1 MKRASLL
8 ILLIAHGAT
17 ADSAAAKAEALF
29 RQGRELLGA
38 GKFAEACAA
47 FDASQKLDPATT
59 TLFNQA
65 DCREKAGQL
74 ATAWGLF
81 VEAERQTR
89 GATDAAGVK
98 MHDVAQTRSG
108 KLESRLSKL
117 TVHVA
122 QPTTGLAVM
131 RDGVAIDAAE
141 WNRPLPI
148 DGGTYTFVAKLA
160 DKPVW
165 SETVTVAN
173 EGAAQT
179 VEVVVKDTP
188 AAALAPAPAPAI
200 PAGTASPALAH
211 RARTGSILAT
221 TGTFVLL
228 GGALGFELWGDS
240 TYSEAKAKNS
250 MDLWDSANHKRYI
263 AEGLL
268 VAGIGC
274 GVYAAWLWLHHE
286 PHAETPRTAIAPTA
300 APGYAGLALQGAF

>member
-8 ILLIAHGAT
+8 IVLIAHGAA
-17 ADSAAAKAEALF
+17 ADSTAAKAEALF
-29 RQGRELLGA
+29 RQGRELMAA
-38 GKFAEACAA
+38 GKYGEACAA
-47 FDASQKLDPATT
+47 FDASQKLDAATT

-89 GATDAAGVK
+89 GAMDAAGVK

-108 KLESRLSKL
+108 KLEARLSKV

-122 QPTTGLAVM
+122 QPAVGLVVL
-131 RDGVAIDAAE
+131 RDGVAIDAGE
-141 WNRPLPI
+141 WNRALPI

-179 VEVVVKDTP
+179 VEVVVKDT
-188 AAALAPAPAPAI
+188 AAAPAPAPTL
-200 PAGTASPALAH
+200 PQGTASPALAH

-228 GGALGFELWGDS
+228 AGSLGFELWGDS
-240 TYSEAKAKNS
+240 TYSEAKAKHDMN
-250 MDLWDSANHKRYI
+250 LWDSANHKRYV

-274 GVYAAWLWLHHE
+274 GVFAAWLWLHHD
-286 PHAETPRTAIAPTA
+286 PQRETPRTAIAPTA
-300 APGYAGLALQGAF
+300 APGYAGVALQGAF

>member
-8 ILLIAHGAT
+8 IILIAHGAS
-17 ADSAAAKAEALF
+17 ADGAAAKAEALF
-29 RQGRELLGA
+29 RQGRELMAA
-38 GKFAEACAA
+38 GNLAEACAA
-47 FDASQKLDPATT
+47 FDASQKLAPATT

-81 VEAERQTR
+81 VDAERQTR

-108 KLESRLSKL
+108 KLEARLSKL

-122 QPTTGLAVM
+122 QPTAGLAVM

-141 WNRPLPI
+141 WNRSLPI
-148 DGGTYTFVAKLA
+148 DGGTYTFIAKVA

-173 EGAAQT
+173 EAATQT
-179 VEVVVKDTP
+179 VEVVVKDAP
-188 AAALAPAPAPAI
+188 AATPAPAPTAI

-221 TGTFVLL
+221 TGTFMLL

-286 PHAETPRTAIAPTA
+286 PASETPRTAIAPTA